1 MKKFV
6 IISVVLIVFVSIL
19 LVLNM
24 GQHKSIRGIVDS
36 VDTSLREISL
46 HHDNENIL
54 LKLSHEVNI
63 VDSKNMPSFLAE
75 INPGFEI
82 IVDFHVKDTVY
93 YADKI
98 KITKSPNIIIL
109 SPKNN
114 SSVSSTF
121 TVSGISRTFENTLMI
136 EVVEPKTKQVLIKK
150 YLTADAK
157 DIGLYGN
164 FETNIDLTFFPHY
177 PSLSLSAFQY
187 SAKDGS
193 IIDKTTVSL
202 QIEQE
207 VKTSVSKNVFFNT
220 TKNNP
225 HQDCEIVEGVSR
237 SFDYNFD
244 LVNSVLM
251 ELTKG
256 PNQKEK
262 DTGMSSS
269 IPAETKVNKISIQN
283 NVLYVDFNQKLQEG
297 VGGSCRVGAI
307 IAQLTNTFKNLG
319 YFENVVIS
327 IDNKTED
334 ILQP

>member
-1 MKKFV
+1 MKKII
-6 IISVVLIVFVSIL
+6 IISVVLIVVASIL

-24 GQHKSIRGIVDS
+24 RQHKSTRGTVSS
-36 VDTSLREISL
+36 VDTVSRKIALTS
-46 HHDNENIL
+46 DNNDIVFT
-54 LKLSHEVNI
+54 LSHGVSI

-82 IVDFHVKDTVY
+82 IVDFHVKDNVH

-109 SPKNN
+109 SPKKN
-114 SSVSSTF
+114 SSVGSTF
-121 TVSGISRTFENTLMI
+121 TISGISRTFENTLMI

-164 FETNIDLTFFPHY
+164 FETFVDLTFFPHY
-177 PSLSLSAFQY
+177 PLLNLSAFQY

-193 IIDKTTVSL
+193 VIDKTTVSL
-202 QIEQE
+202 QIDQPS
-207 VKTSVSKNVFFNT
+207 KTPTKKNVFFST

-225 HQDCEIVEGVSR
+225 NQDCEIVEGVAR

-244 LVNSVLM
+244 LVNSVLS

-256 PNQKEK
+256 PNEEEK
-262 DTGMSSS
+262 TAGMSSS
-269 IPAETKVNKISIQN
+269 IPTETKTNKISIQN

-307 IAQLTNTFKNLG
+307 ISQLTNTFKNLG
-319 YFENVVIS
+319 NFENVVIS